1 MKNELDERR
10 EKIERL
16 IPDQGI
22 RSILFDFDDQS
33 SGFLSD
39 RRKYI
44 DYVKTT
50 LSFFTLIAYKKF
62 LLYKQR
68 LEKMPTVDRTREIS
82 EYSNAMVRLYNMFD
96 GCYSSGRLDFAIIE
110 NVILNL
116 QVDASMKRKFCFLGK

>member
-62 LLYKQR
+62 LLQTFFVIDK
-68 LEKMPTVDRTREIS
+68 KGRTMHYDTPFLS
-82 EYSNAMVRLYNMFD
+82 Y
-96 GCYSSGRLDFAIIE
+96 GRDVCNELPMHPYCGFITWPGFPATLSRI
-110 NVILNL
+110 
-116 QVDASMKRKFCFLGK
+116 QVC